1 MSSASLIRLYLILP
15 FDGGAKP
22 PLKGDIR
29 ANFRNLL
36 YLISFRNQTLPKIFK
51 YLFKAKCQIMT
62 SPRMTSLK
70 GLDEIVVRA
79 LEKG

>member
-15 FDGGAKP
+15 FDDGAKP

-36 YLISFRNQTLPKIFK
+36 YLISFHIQTLPVHGQK
-51 YLFKAKCQIMT
+51 YLSICLKQNAK
-62 SPRMTSLK
+62 L
-70 GLDEIVVRA
+70 
-79 LEKG
+79 